1 MRRSKRGIALIIFG
15 ILLLL
20 FAFGWL
26 LHNELE
32 DRRAGARAESIL
44 TELKQKEQSQP
55 TENAVL
61 VGDEPFCG
69 RVLIEKL
76 NLELPVF
83 DRWSMTHLA
92 EAPCRYSGSI
102 ADENLVIAA
111 HNYRNHFGSLH
122 RLQEGDAVVLVDNT
136 GIRHHFTVMEKS
148 TLDGTA
154 VEDMVS
160 GNWDLTLFTCTKGG
174 KQRVTIRCEKGE
186 KIG

>member
-1 MRRSKRGIALIIFG
+1 MKRSKRGIALILFG
-15 ILLLL
+15 TLLLL
-20 FAFGWL
+20 LAFGWL
-26 LHNELE
+26 LLNESE

-44 TELKQKEQSQP
+44 TELKQKELSHSADD
-55 TENAVL
+55 AVL

-76 NLELPVF
+76 DLELPVF
-83 DRWSMTHLA
+83 DRWSMTRLA

-102 ADENLVIAA
+102 ANGNLVIAA

-122 RLQEGDAVVLVDNT
+122 RLQVGDAVVLADNT
-136 GIRHHFTVMEKS
+136 GTHHRYTVKEKS

-160 GNWDLTLFTCTKGG
+160 GDWDLTLFTCTKGG